1 MATKRWAD
9 CVNLILG
16 LWMIASPWILRFAGS
31 DSPAVWSAWILGAA
45 IVVFAGLAMYV
56 PRAWEEALNIILGA
70 CLITSPWALGFAD
83 LSTPTTNAV
92 LTGLLV
98 IAFGIWAMLRDTT
111 VQRWWHE
118 HHGIR

>member
-83 LSTPTTNAV
+83 LPTPARNAV
-92 LTGLLV
+92 LTGVLV
-98 IAFGIWAMLRDTT
+98 IAFGIWAMQRDTT
-111 VQRWWHE
+111 LQRWWHE
-118 HHGIR
+118 HHGTR